1 MEVQFWATTDV
12 GRVREHNED
21 NFLVDKRLNLF
32 VVCDGMG
39 GHSAGEVASA
49 IAVRAIRD
57 VVANNREILERC
69 HIDGNDNQQRRE
81 VLKLLE
87 YAVQEACTRIFDM
100 AQSNPERRGMG
111 TTCSMLAV
119 IGRRCFIAHVGD
131 SRIYLYRKGQV
142 HQLTEDHTLV
152 NEMLRRG
159 RVKDPQTVANKYKNA
174 ITRAVGVYESV
185 EVDTLDFDT
194 LPGDR
199 FLLCSDGLSGYMEE
213 MEGLVPYLKPR
224 DPRMPATQEELKRIT
239 GDLIDYANGCG
250 GKDNI
255 TAVLV
260 ALCEDSDDIET
271 EEIRLTMETIRNIPL
286 FHYLSYKEL
295 VRVVN
300 VTEKRSVEPGQWL
313 LREGEQGE
321 ELFIIMRGRFQVER
335 EGHEVARLGSG
346 RHFGEMSLIDDGPRS
361 ASVRCLN
368 EGQLLVVHR
377 RDFYDLLRDDSSL
390 AVKLLWNFIQTLSG
404 RLREV
409 ELPRARQQDRQF
421 HDMGT
426 SGGLVVPPP
435 LMTQEMDALAHPE
448 SPTLSGDESESR
460 LLAELENL
468 EMITGEEITLPGLR
482 VEKEGQPAEPGAA
495 PTLPRHAAGRRRH
508 TRHSAARRN
517 SSMEILGM
525 VETPP
530 EGQRAAKGPDAK
542 DD

>member
-1 MEVQFWATTDV
+1 MEVQFWAATDV

-57 VVANNREILERC
+57 VVANNRDILDRC
-69 HIDGNDNQQRRE
+69 GADSNDARMRRE

-100 AQSNPERRGMG
+100 AQANPERRGMG

-131 SRIYLYRKGQV
+131 SRIYLYRKGQA
-142 HQLTEDHTLV
+142 HQLTEDHTLA

-159 RVKDPQTVANKYKNA
+159 RAKDQQAMANKYKNA

-194 LPGDR
+194 LPGDN
-199 FLLCSDGLSGYMEE
+199 FLLCSDGLSGYLEE
-213 MEGLVPYLKPR
+213 IEGLNALLRPL
-224 DPRMPATQEELKRIT
+224 DPRKPPTQEELKRIT
-239 GDLIDYANGCG
+239 TGLVDYANGRG
-250 GKDNI
+250 GKDNV

-260 ALCEDSDDIET
+260 ALSEDTDDIET
-271 EEIRLTMETIRNIPL
+271 EDIRLTMETIRNIPI

-300 VTEKRSVEPGQWL
+300 VTRRRVAQEGDFL
-313 LREGEQGE
+313 LREGEEGE
-321 ELFIIMRGRFQVER
+321 ELFVIMRGSFLVER
-335 EGHEVARLGSG
+335 GGVEIARLGAG
-346 RHFGEMSLIDDGPRS
+346 RHFGEMALIDDRPRS
-361 ASVRCLN
+361 ASVRCVSP
-368 EGQLLVVHR
+368 GALLTIHR
-377 RDFYDLLRDDSSL
+377 RDFYDLLRDDAAL
-390 AVKLLWNFIQTLSG
+390 AVKLLWNFIQTLSA

-409 ELPRARQQDRQF
+409 NPSPALARRF
-421 HDMGT
+421 HDASTGSAM
-426 SGGLVVPPP
+426 LPPSV
-435 LMTQEMDALAHPE
+435 MTQEIEALAHPE
-448 SPTLSGDESESR
+448 ASTLSGDEGGEREMLS
-460 LLAELENL
+460 ELESL
-468 EMITGEEITLPGLR
+468 STITGEEITLPGVK
-482 VEKEGQPAEPGAA
+482 VEDGALSQRGALNYGLGEPS
-495 PTLPRHAAGRRRH
+495 GRRRH
-508 TRHSAARRN
+508 SRHDAARR
-517 SSMEILGM
+517 SSALDALSKLMSGRD
-525 VETPP
+525 
-530 EGQRAAKGPDAK
+530 EGDKPRGS